1 MYTSVLPTRVNKSL
15 TEVHCSREMKLLKTI
30 REVGYNLAFE
40 ARSYFR
46 DLSKFDRTSWL
57 LVIIT
62 IVMGFVSFSI
72 ELDLMPFFKH
82 RLDLGNQQAGE
93 LYGIRG
99 FTSVMVGIP
108 CGLLIDKLGLKI
120 SMVLGTVSYALF
132 SVILALSDINM
143 VDELVVAFGLT
154 SSGIL
159 QGNPIQLIMGRI
171 VDDVL
176 RLMGFNLLYWSD
188 NVGDMVASFVN
199 PLMVSSSGLGQYE
212 MMFLVSGLLSFV
224 SAVIITIFYREP
236 PVVSKV
242 QDISNPGEVALSYV
256 TKELSS
262 DDDED
267 AVEQPVTSKIKP
279 IIAFLLSRA
288 LWRCLALSFV
298 FIPAKMMFRDM
309 TALVPIYMQNIYGLD
324 VNYSFAIGIN
334 PTILVI
340 FLIPYLGF
348 IRRKPNIPSMLFV
361 GTLLVALCCLPVIFI
376 RGSSDETPVWI
387 MIAILT
393 VAEMI
398 FSPTL
403 NMFAVSLLPKNHEA
417 LGMVLTGLPHV
428 VGTMISGT
436 MSGYL
441 LDTFCPEPIALNYDH
456 WAFYSCENIFVV
468 AALRSLITPM
478 MWLLLQ
484 SFIMSKEEGII
495 CSARSSE
502 IL

>member
-1 MYTSVLPTRVNKSL
+1 
-15 TEVHCSREMKLLKTI
+15 MKLFKYI
-30 REVGYNLAFE
+30 KEVSSNLSTE
-40 ARSYFR
+40 ARSYFK
-46 DLSKFDRTSWL
+46 DLSQFDRTSWL
-57 LVIIT
+57 LVVIT
-62 IVMGFVSFSI
+62 MVLGFVSFSI

-82 RLDLGNQQAGE
+82 RLDLGNKQAGE

-132 SVILALSDINM
+132 NVILALSDIDM

-159 QGNPIQLIMGRI
+159 AGNPVQLIMGRI

-188 NVGDMVASFVN
+188 NVGDMIAAFVN

-212 MMFLVSGLLSFV
+212 MMFLVSALLSFV
-224 SAVIITIFYREP
+224 CAVIITIFQREP
-236 PVVSKV
+236 PVVTKV
-242 QDISNPGEVALSYV
+242 EDIANPGEEVLSYAS
-256 TKELSS
+256 KELPE
-262 DDDED
+262 DDD
-267 AVEQPVTSKIKP
+267 AVDQPVTSKIKP
-279 IIAFLLSRA
+279 IVSLLLSRA

-334 PTILVI
+334 PTMLVI
-340 FLIPYLGF
+340 FLLPYLAY
-348 IRRKPNIPSMLFV
+348 IRNKPNIPMMLFV
-361 GTLLVALCCLPVIFI
+361 GTLLVSMCCLPVIFI

-393 VAEMI
+393 IAEMI

-403 NMFAVSLLPKNHEA
+403 NMFSVSLLPKDHEA

-428 VGTMISGT
+428 LGTMISGT

-441 LDTFCPEPIALNYDH
+441 LDTFCPDPIALNYDH

-468 AALRSLITPM
+468 AALRSLITPL

-484 SFIMSKEEGII
+484 SFIMSKEEGMI
-495 CSARSSE
+495 CTARSSQ